1 VRELEMGFLG
11 KIAASMT
18 HEIKNTLAIILESSG
33 LLSDL
38 LTFSEPGSFPH
49 QEKFQ
54 KVLGTINEQ
63 VNRGVVLATRLNQFA
78 HSMDE
83 PLAEVKLA
91 DLLELVVALMQR
103 LARRRGVAL
112 TALAPDREVTLR
124 SDPFRLLLVLA
135 AAIEQLSEVLE
146 SGGQIILQSPSAP
159 KGVAVLLEV
168 QGSKKPGW
176 EGLAETLFPPLEN
189 ILAALGAELALS
201 SPPAPEGVRLTIKTG
216 DS

>member
-11 KIAASMT
+11 KITASMT

-63 VNRGVVLATRLNQFA
+63 VNRGVVLATRLNTFA
-78 HSMDE
+78 HSMDD
-83 PLAEVKLA
+83 PLAEVKVA
-91 DLLELVVALMQR
+91 NLLELIVSLMQR
-103 LARRRGVAL
+103 LARRQGVAL

-135 AAIEQLSEVLE
+135 AVIEKLTEVLE
-146 SGGQIILQSPSAP
+146 SGGQIILQSPPAQ

-168 QGSKKPGW
+168 QGSKKAVW

-201 SPPAPEGVRLTIKTG
+201 SPPVPEGVVLTIKAG

>member
-1 VRELEMGFLG
+1 LRALEMAFLG
-11 KIAASMT
+11 KITASMT

-38 LTFSEPGSFPH
+38 LTFSEQGSFPH

-83 PLAEVKLA
+83 PVADVRLA
-91 DLLELVVALMQR
+91 DLQELVVALMQR
-103 LARRRGVAL
+103 LARRRGVVL
-112 TALAPDREVTLR
+112 TALPPDREVSFR
-124 SDPFRLLLVLA
+124 SDPFRLLLVLCSVVEHLA
-135 AAIEQLSEVLE
+135 DMLE
-146 SGGQIILQSPSAP
+146 SGGKILLQAP
-159 KGVAVLLEV
+159 TAPEGVAILLEV
-168 QGSKKPGW
+168 QGAKKAGL
-176 EGLAETLFPPLEN
+176 EGLTETLFPSLRD
-189 ILAALGAELALS
+189 IVAALGAELAVS
-201 SPPAPEGVRLTIKTG
+201 SPPIPEGVLLTVKAG

>member
-1 VRELEMGFLG
+1 MRELEMGFLG
-11 KIAASMT
+11 KITASMT

-83 PLAEVKLA
+83 PLAEVRLA
-91 DLLELVVALMQR
+91 ELQELVVALMQR
-103 LARRRGVAL
+103 LARRRGVVLA
-112 TALAPDREVTLR
+112 ALAPDREVSFR
-124 SDPFRLLLVLA
+124 SDPFRLLLVLCSI
-135 AAIEQLSEVLE
+135 IEHLADSLE
-146 SGGQIILQSPSAP
+146 SGGKILLQAPPAKEGVAILLEIQGAP
-159 KGVAVLLEV
+159 KAGL
-168 QGSKKPGW
+168 
-176 EGLAETLFPPLEN
+176 EGLTATLFPSLRD
-189 ILAALGAELALS
+189 IVAALGAELAVS
-201 SPPAPEGVRLTIKTG
+201 SPPIPEGVLLTVKGG

>member
-11 KIAASMT
+11 KITASMT

-63 VNRGVVLATRLNQFA
+63 VNRGVVLATRLNTFA
-78 HSMDE
+78 HSMDD
-83 PLAEVKLA
+83 PLAEVKVA
-91 DLLELVVALMQR
+91 NLLELIVSLMQR
-103 LARRRGVAL
+103 LARRQGVAL

-135 AAIEQLSEVLE
+135 AVIEKLTEVLE
-146 SGGQIILQSPSAP
+146 SGGQIILQSPPAQ
-159 KGVAVLLEV
+159 KGVAVLLGV
-168 QGSKKPGW
+168 QGSKKAGW
-176 EGLAETLFPPLEN
+176 EGLADTLFPPLEN

-201 SPPAPEGVRLTIKTG
+201 SPPAPEGVRLTIKAG